1 VCAPSGPIEDESLD
15 AGLAWLEAQGHPV
28 VVGKHVR
35 ARAGYLAGSDDERLA
50 DLVALVHD
58 PQVGAI
64 LCARGGYGVSRY
76 LARIDPRELRRAR
89 KLVCGY
95 SDATHLLCY
104 LQARAGL
111 ASLHGPMLERSDVT
125 ADARARQLA
134 QMRGEPA
141 GLAPLSGRP
150 LRGGVAEGP
159 LVGGNLKM
167 LHSSVGTPWEP
178 NVDGAIL
185 FIEEVS
191 RRRTRST
198 ARSCTCARRAGSRS
212 CRESRS
218 VSSCAAS
225 RHATL
230 ARPRRTPS
238 ARSSPPPCTARS
250 SRLPFGHVA
259 DNRALGVGVRA
270 RLDGDR
276 GLLTAAAG
284 CGGRRVKRAEV
295 NRRLGKIE
303 RAFEKAIDAGSCPA
317 AWCSRAWATSSRS
330 TPRSARRCWCP
341 SGTRRGWTRSTTSR
355 R

>member
-1 VCAPSGPIEDESLD
+1 MCAPSGPVEDESLD
-15 AGLAWLEAQGHPV
+15 AGLAWLETQGHPV

-35 ARAGYLAGSDDERLA
+35 ARAGYLAGSDEERLE
-50 DLVALVHD
+50 DLVSLVHD

-64 LCARGGYGVSRY
+64 LGARGGYGVSRY
-76 LARIDPRELRRAR
+76 LARVDPRELRRAR

-111 ASLHGPMLERSDVT
+111 ASLHGPMLERTDVT

-134 QMRGEPA
+134 LMRGEPA
-141 GLAPLSGRP
+141 GLAPLAGRAVCA
-150 LRGGVAEGP
+150 GVAEGP

-191 RRRTRST
+191 EAPYAIDRALVHLREAGWLAKIRGVAIGQLVRCESTRYPGAS
-198 ARSCTCARRAGSRS
+198 AEDAVREILAGAVHGPIV
-212 CRESRS
+212 E
-218 VSSCAAS
+218 A
-225 RHATL
+225 
-230 ARPRRTPS
+230 
-238 ARSSPPPCTARS
+238 
-250 SRLPFGHVA
+250 LPFGHVA

-276 GLLTAAAG
+276 GLLTQLSP
-284 CGGRRVKRAEV
+284 VVEV
-295 NRRLGKIE
+295 
-303 RAFEKAIDAGSCPA
+303 DA
-317 AWCSRAWATSSRS
+317 
-330 TPRSARRCWCP
+330 
-341 SGTRRGWTRSTTSR
+341 
-355 R
+355 